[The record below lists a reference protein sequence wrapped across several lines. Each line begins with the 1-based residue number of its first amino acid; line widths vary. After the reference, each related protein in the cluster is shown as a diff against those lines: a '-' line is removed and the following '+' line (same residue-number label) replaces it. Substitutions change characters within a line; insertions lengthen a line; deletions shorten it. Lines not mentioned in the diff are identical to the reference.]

1 MLWREPP
8 EYGPLVVREGF
19 EKLSRVGEDAGQLAG
34 ILRVVDGG
42 AGEDPEVRVEL
53 VVGLGAAL
61 EIEAVADRL
70 VADVPLQQHALRR
83 MQHDPPG
90 HGFIDRRILD
100 EGVCRNLAGHVEMDG
115 VVAHLAGLAQLREL
129 DPLDLDR
136 LETLAED
143 HMGAEAVA
151 GEALGEIP
159 DALTC

>member
-1 MLWREPP
+1 MP
-8 EYGPLVVREGF
+8 G
-19 EKLSRVGEDAGQLAG
+19 SLAG

-100 EGVCRNLAGHVEMDG
+100 EGVGRNLAGHVEMDG

-129 DPLDLDR
+129 DALDLDR

-151 GEALGEIP
+151 A
-159 DALTC
+159 DAAGGGGPCSGIGSATL